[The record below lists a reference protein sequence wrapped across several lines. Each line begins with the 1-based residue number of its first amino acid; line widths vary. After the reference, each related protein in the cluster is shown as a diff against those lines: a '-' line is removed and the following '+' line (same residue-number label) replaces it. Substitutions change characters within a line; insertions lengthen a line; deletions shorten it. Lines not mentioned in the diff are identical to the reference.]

1 MSKVAFITGGTRG
14 IGLGIAKS
22 LAQKGFDLALNG
34 MRDKDSVLPVLE
46 ELEKYGIQAEYF
58 QGNIGSKEDR
68 SRILEGILEKFGK
81 INVLVNNAGVAPKVR
96 ADILDVVEEDFDYVI
111 DTNMKGTFFLSQ
123 AVAKSMIK
131 SKEKNP
137 EDFFTIITITSISAV
152 LASTNRVA
160 YCMSKSGLSM
170 MNQTFAVRL
179 AEYDIPVFEVRPG
192 IIETDMT
199 AGVKEKYE
207 AQIANGLTLEP
218 RMGKPEDIG
227 KTVAAL
233 AEGTLTYGTGQI
245 ITLDGGMT
253 VGRL

>member
-34 MRDKDSVLPVLE
+34 MREKDSVLPVLE
-46 ELEKYGIQAEYF
+46 VLEKSGIQAEYF
-58 QGNIGSKEDR
+58 QGNIGSAEDR
-68 SRILEGILEKFGK
+68 SRILEEILEKFGK

-96 ADILDVVEEDFDYVI
+96 ADILDVVEEDFDYVV

-123 AVAKSMIK
+123 SIAKSMIK

-137 EDFFTIITITSISAV
+137 EDFFSIITITSISAV

>member
-34 MRDKDSVLPVLE
+34 MREKDSVLPVLE
-46 ELEKYGIQAEYF
+46 ELEKSGIQAKYF
-58 QGNIGSKEDR
+58 QGNIGSAEDR
-68 SRILEGILEKFGK
+68 SRILEEILEKFGK
-81 INVLVNNAGVAPKVR
+81 INILVNNAGVAPKVR
-96 ADILDVVEEDFDYVI
+96 ADILDVVEDDFDYVV

-123 AVAKSMIK
+123 SIAKSMIK
-131 SKEKNP
+131 SKEKYP
-137 EDFFTIITITSISAV
+137 EEYFTIITITSVSAV

-179 AEYDIPVFEVRPG
+179 AEFEIPVFELRPG
-192 IIETDMT
+192 VIETDMT
-199 AGVKEKYE
+199 AGVKEKYQT
-207 AQIANGLTLEP
+207 QIANGLTLEP

-227 KTVAAL
+227 NMVAAL
-233 AEGTLTYGTGQI
+233 ADGILTYGTGQI
-245 ITLDGGMT
+245 ITMDGGMT

>member
-34 MRDKDSVLPVLE
+34 MRCKDSVLPVLE
-46 ELEKYGIQAEYF
+46 EFEKSGIQTEYF
-58 QGNIGSKEDR
+58 QGNIGSAEDR
-68 SRILEGILEKFGK
+68 SRILEEILEKFGK

-96 ADILDVVEEDFDYVI
+96 ADILDVVEEDFDYVV

-123 AVAKSMIK
+123 SIAKSMII
-131 SKEKNP
+131 SKEKIP
-137 EDFFTIITITSISAV
+137 EDFFSIITITSISAV

-207 AQIANGLTLEP
+207 TQIANGLTLEP

>member
-22 LAQKGFDLALNG
+22 MAQKGFDLALNG
-34 MRDKDSVLPVLE
+34 MRDKDSVLTILE
-46 ELEKYGIQAEYF
+46 ELEKSGIQVDYF
-58 QGNIGSKEDR
+58 QGNIGSAEDR
-68 SRILEGILEKFGK
+68 SRILEEILEKFGK
-81 INVLVNNAGVAPKVR
+81 INILVNNAGVAPKVR
-96 ADILDVVEEDFDYVI
+96 ADILDVVEEDFDYVV

-131 SKEKNP
+131 SKEKCP
-137 EDFFTIITITSISAV
+137 EDFFTIITITSVSAV

-179 AEYDIPVFEVRPG
+179 AEYEIPVFEIRPG

-199 AGVKEKYE
+199 AVVKEKYE
-207 AQIANGLTLEP
+207 TQIANGLTLEP

-227 KTVAAL
+227 KTVSAL

>member
-22 LAQKGFDLALNG
+22 LAEKGFDLALNG

-46 ELEKYGIQAEYF
+46 ELEKSGIQVDYF
-58 QGNIGSKEDR
+58 QGNIGSAEDR
-68 SRILEGILEKFGK
+68 SRILKEIRKKFGK

-96 ADILDVVEEDFDYVI
+96 ADILEVTEEDFDYVV

-123 AVAKSMIK
+123 AVAKSMID
-131 SKEKNP
+131 SKNENP
-137 EDFFTIITITSISAV
+137 DGFFSIITITSVSAV

-179 AEYDIPVFEVRPG
+179 AEFDIPVFEVRPG

-199 AGVKEKYE
+199 AGVKGKYE
-207 AQIANGLTLEP
+207 SQIGKGLTLEP

-227 KTVAAL
+227 KMVAAL
-233 AEGTLTYGTGQI
+233 AEGTLSYGSGQI

-253 VGRL
+253 IGRL

>member
-22 LAQKGFDLALNG
+22 MAQKGFDLALNG
-34 MRDKDSVLPVLE
+34 MRDKDSVLTILE
-46 ELEKYGIQAEYF
+46 ELEKSGIQVDYF
-58 QGNIGSKEDR
+58 QGNIGSAEDR
-68 SRILEGILEKFGK
+68 SRILEEILEKFGK

-96 ADILDVVEEDFDYVI
+96 ADILDVVEEDFDYVV

-131 SKEKNP
+131 SKEKCP
-137 EDFFTIITITSISAV
+137 EDFFTIITITSVSAV

-179 AEYDIPVFEVRPG
+179 AEYEIPVFEIRPG

-199 AGVKEKYE
+199 AVVKEKYE
-207 AQIANGLTLEP
+207 TQIANGLTLEP

-227 KTVAAL
+227 KTVNAL

>member
-46 ELEKYGIQAEYF
+46 ELEKSGIQAEYF
-58 QGNIGSKEDR
+58 QGNIGSAEDR
-68 SRILEGILEKFGK
+68 SRILEEILEKFGK
-81 INVLVNNAGVAPKVR
+81 INILVNNAGVAPKVR
-96 ADILDVVEEDFDYVI
+96 ADILDVVEDDFDYVI

-123 AVAKSMIK
+123 SIAKSMIK

-137 EDFFTIITITSISAV
+137 EEFFTIITITSVSAV

-170 MNQTFAVRL
+170 MSQTFAVRL
-179 AEYDIPVFEVRPG
+179 AEFDIPVFELRPG
-192 IIETDMT
+192 VIETDMT
-199 AGVKEKYE
+199 SGVKEKYE

-227 KTVAAL
+227 KMVAAL
-233 AEGTLTYGTGQI
+233 ADGTLTYGTGQI
-245 ITLDGGMT
+245 ITLDGGMMI
-253 VGRL
+253 GRL